1 MPGNFFRALQAAMV
15 SRSETAIFTSL
26 VSLSRL
32 RKAASSVVSTASVKY
47 RWGAVNLDWASF
59 SPMILRTPL

>member
-1 MPGNFFRALQAAMV
+1 MTTWSSFRVTLMPGNFFRALQAAMV

-32 RKAASSVVSTASVKY
+32 RKAASSVVSTASVK
-47 RWGAVNLDWASF
+47 
-59 SPMILRTPL
+59 